1 MKIIMTTKISNGG
14 KKKIILIGII
24 LIVAIGIV
32 LSLKNKTKKEEL
44 NANDVE
50 NATKTETN
58 KIMSDTLQIK
68 DSVEGT
74 GKAVVNGNTVVVHY
88 TGTLENGTVFDS
100 SLKRNT
106 PFSFRVGGGEVIRGW
121 EEGLLGMKVGGKR
134 TLVIPSA
141 LAYGERGA
149 GGAIPPNATLTFEIE
164 LLEIK

>member
-1 MKIIMTTKISNGG
+1 MTTKISNGV

>member
-1 MKIIMTTKISNGG
+1 MKIIMTTKISNGV